1 VRVCFG
7 DCVFD
12 SLTREVVRGG
22 EGVRLSP
29 KAFQFLEV
37 LVERRPAAVSK
48 TDLQAILWPDTFV
61 SESSLAK
68 LAAEVRDGLGDDARA
83 PRFIRTVYGFGFAF
97 LGDATPDG
105 ASRPE
110 SHACR
115 LLWDNREFLLTEGEH
130 VIGRTM
136 DARVWIDRGQ
146 VSRRHARIQISAGRA
161 TIEDLGSRN
170 GTFLRGERL
179 QGSADLAD
187 GDEIRIGPALLTFRA
202 SWDSPSTA
210 TEPAVD

>member
-1 VRVCFG
+1 VRVSFG

-22 EGVRLSP
+22 EGIRLSP
-29 KAFQFLEV
+29 KSFQFLEV
-37 LVERRPAAVSK
+37 LIERRPAAVSK

-68 LAAEVRDGLGDDARA
+68 LAAEVRDGLGDDARD

-97 LGDATPDG
+97 VGEATAEG
-105 ASRPE
+105 VSRPQ
-110 SHACR
+110 SHTCR
-115 LLWDNREFLLTEGEH
+115 VLWDNREILLAEGEH

-136 DARVWIDRGQ
+136 DARVWIDLRR
-146 VSRRHARIQISAGRA
+146 VSRRHARIQISSGRA

-179 QGSADLAD
+179 QGSADLVD
-187 GDEIRIGPALLTFRA
+187 GDEIRIGPVLLRFRA
-202 SWDSPSTA
+202 SWGSGSTA
-210 TEPAVD
+210 TEPALD

>member
-12 SLTREVVRGG
+12 SLTREVIRGG

-48 TDLQAILWPDTFV
+48 SDLQAILWPDTFV

-105 ASRPE
+105 VSRSEPVT
-110 SHACR
+110 CR
-115 LLWDNREFLLTEGEH
+115 LLWDAREFVLDEGEH
-130 VIGRTM
+130 VIGRTV
-136 DARVWIDRGQ
+136 DAQVWINHGQ
-146 VSRRHARIQISAGRA
+146 VSRRHARIHISSGRA
-161 TIEDLGSRN
+161 TLEDLGSRN

-179 QGSADLAD
+179 QGSTDLAD
-187 GDEIRIGPALLTFRA
+187 GDEIRIGPALLRFRA
-202 SWDSPSTA
+202 RWGSGSTA
-210 TEPAVD
+210 TEPSLD